1 MQYLLTKD
9 EQIRIQVIA
18 AIAEAEGFGE
28 VMATDSFERL
38 RESLG
43 TGDVSCVLI
52 DEGLS
57 DISALAVVQDIA
69 RSYPLIP
76 VVLLSRS
83 RTAEV
88 LTAAMDAG
96 ARTVLTLPLSL
107 EELST
112 RLQPVLA
119 WSQAVQNEAS
129 AHTDLSSRRLGSVT
143 AVVGAKGGVGASTV
157 ALMTA
162 AQLAQHARTC
172 LVDLDVRGGDI
183 AAMTGLSV
191 RRSITDLVDIAVEAS
206 AREISEVMYPLPG
219 GIALLPAPDHGEMGE
234 AMTEVATR
242 QIISMLRYQ
251 FDHVVLDCGSR
262 LDDVLAMALD
272 SADRVLVVTTPD
284 TPAVRSVRRLT
295 EALNRL
301 DIARG
306 RPMSLIVNRSGR
318 KREIQPKTAARMAA
332 IPLTIAVPD
341 LTSQMEMAVNS
352 NTLLTAK
359 LPALV
364 KATHYIAKT
373 ILAETVGTTGT
384 TGTTGT
390 AGSIAPGPRGEAQPQ
405 PQPPQ
410 PPQPQRRRARRWRG
424 RSEKG
429 QVTVEFPVVFA
440 LATAA
445 LLLCV
450 QLLGYGVSYML
461 ANHAAEEAARDYGI
475 GMSTE
480 EVHQDVAKHLPDAYG
495 SSMTITRTPDDRVT
509 VTLPVPSAMRL
520 HTSAE
525 AGIVWEAQS

>member
-129 AHTDLSSRRLGSVT
+129 ARTDLSSRRLGSVT

-262 LDDVLAMALD
+262 LDDILAMALD

-332 IPLTIAVPD
+332 IPLAIAVPD

-359 LPALV
+359 LPALI

-373 ILAETVGTTGT
+373 ILAETVGTTG
-384 TGTTGT
+384 
-390 AGSIAPGPRGEAQPQ
+390 SIAPEPRGEAQR
-405 PQPPQ
+405 QPPQ
-410 PPQPQRRRARRWRG
+410 PRPQQPQRRRARRWRG

>member
-359 LPALV
+359 LPALI

-373 ILAETVGTTGT
+373 ILAETVGT
-384 TGTTGT
+384 
-390 AGSIAPGPRGEAQPQ
+390 AGSIAPEPRGEAQRQ
-405 PQPPQ
+405 PQ

>member
-57 DISALAVVQDIA
+57 DVSALAVVQDIA

-83 RTAEV
+83 RTAEI

-306 RPMSLIVNRSGR
+306 RPMSLVVNRSGR

-332 IPLTIAVPD
+332 IPLAIAVPD
-341 LTSQMEMAVNS
+341 LISQMEMAVNS

-359 LPALV
+359 LPALI

-373 ILAETVGTTGT
+373 ILAETVGTTG
-384 TGTTGT
+384 
-390 AGSIAPGPRGEAQPQ
+390 SIAPEPRGEAQR
-405 PQPPQ
+405 QPPQ
-410 PPQPQRRRARRWRG
+410 PRPQQPQRRRARRWRG

>member
-306 RPMSLIVNRSGR
+306 RPMSLVVNRSGR
-318 KREIQPKTAARMAA
+318 KREIQPKTAASMAA

-373 ILAETVGTTGT
+373 ILAETVGTAGT
-384 TGTTGT
+384 AGT
-390 AGSIAPGPRGEAQPQ
+390 AGSIAPGPRGGAQPQ
-405 PQPPQ
+405 
-410 PPQPQRRRARRWRG
+410 PQPQRRRARRWRG

-495 SSMTITRTPDDRVT
+495 SGMTITRTPDDRVT

-520 HTSAE
+520 RTSAE
-525 AGIVWEAQS
+525 AGIVWEAQQ

>member
-129 AHTDLSSRRLGSVT
+129 ARTDLSSRRLGSVT

-306 RPMSLIVNRSGR
+306 RPMSLVVNRSGR

-332 IPLTIAVPD
+332 IPLAIAVPD

-373 ILAETVGTTGT
+373 ILAETVGT
-384 TGTTGT
+384 
-390 AGSIAPGPRGEAQPQ
+390 AGSIAPEPRGEAQRQ
-405 PQPPQ
+405 PQ

>member
-251 FDHVVLDCGSR
+251 FDHVVMDCGSR

-384 TGTTGT
+384 PGTT
-390 AGSIAPGPRGEAQPQ
+390 GSIAPGPRGGAQP
-405 PQPPQ
+405 

-495 SSMTITRTPDDRVT
+495 SGMTITRTPDDRVT

-520 HTSAE
+520 RTSAE
-525 AGIVWEAQS
+525 AGIVWEAQQ

>member
-306 RPMSLIVNRSGR
+306 RPMSLVVNRSGR

-332 IPLTIAVPD
+332 IPLAIAVPD

-359 LPALV
+359 LPALI

-373 ILAETVGTTGT
+373 ILAETVGT
-384 TGTTGT
+384 
-390 AGSIAPGPRGEAQPQ
+390 AGSIAPEPRGEAQRQ
-405 PQPPQ
+405 PQ

>member
-359 LPALV
+359 LPALI

-373 ILAETVGTTGT
+373 ILAETVGT
-384 TGTTGT
+384 
-390 AGSIAPGPRGEAQPQ
+390 AGSIAPEPRGEAQRQ
-405 PQPPQ
+405 PQ

-450 QLLGYGVSYML
+450 QLLGYGISSML
-461 ANHAAEEAARDYGI
+461 ANNAAEEAARDYGI
-475 GMSTE
+475 GMSAE
-480 EVHQDVAKHLPDAYG
+480 EVRRDVADHLPDAYD
-495 SSMTITRTPDDRVT
+495 SSMTITRHPDDTVT
-509 VTLPVPSAMRL
+509 VALPVPSVVELR
-520 HTSAE
+520 TSAE
-525 AGIVWEAQS
+525 AGIVREGRS

>member
-332 IPLTIAVPD
+332 IPLAIAVPD

-373 ILAETVGTTGT
+373 ILAENVSN
-384 TGTTGT
+384 
-390 AGSIAPGPRGEAQPQ
+390 AEPIAPVPRVEAQPQ
-405 PQPPQ
+405 PQP
-410 PPQPQRRRARRWRG
+410 QRRRAKRWRG

-480 EVHQDVAKHLPDAYG
+480 EVHQDVVKHLPDAYG
-495 SSMTITRTPDDRVT
+495 SGMTITRTPDDRVT

-525 AGIVWEAQS
+525 AGIVWEAQQ

>member
-306 RPMSLIVNRSGR
+306 RPMSLVVNRSGR

-332 IPLTIAVPD
+332 IPLAIAVPD

-359 LPALV
+359 LPALI

-373 ILAETVGTTGT
+373 ILAETVGTTG
-384 TGTTGT
+384 
-390 AGSIAPGPRGEAQPQ
+390 SIAPEPRGEAQR
-405 PQPPQ
+405 QPPQ
-410 PPQPQRRRARRWRG
+410 PRPQQPQRRRARRWRG

>member
-129 AHTDLSSRRLGSVT
+129 ARTDLSSRRLGSVT

-306 RPMSLIVNRSGR
+306 RPMSLVVNRSGR

-332 IPLTIAVPD
+332 IPLAIAVPD

-359 LPALV
+359 LPALI

-373 ILAETVGTTGT
+373 ILAETVGT
-384 TGTTGT
+384 
-390 AGSIAPGPRGEAQPQ
+390 AGSIAPEPRGEAQRQ
-405 PQPPQ
+405 PQ

>member
-129 AHTDLSSRRLGSVT
+129 ARTDLSSRRLGSVT

-306 RPMSLIVNRSGR
+306 RPMSLVVNRSGR

-332 IPLTIAVPD
+332 IPLAIAVPD

-373 ILAETVGTTGT
+373 ILAETVGTAGT
-384 TGTTGT
+384 AGT
-390 AGSIAPGPRGEAQPQ
+390 AGSIAPGPRGGAQPQ
-405 PQPPQ
+405 
-410 PPQPQRRRARRWRG
+410 PQPQRRRARRWRG

-495 SSMTITRTPDDRVT
+495 SGMTITRTPDDRVT

-520 HTSAE
+520 RTSAE
-525 AGIVWEAQS
+525 AGIVWEAQQ

>member
-332 IPLTIAVPD
+332 IPLAIAVPD

-373 ILAETVGTTGT
+373 ILAETVGT
-384 TGTTGT
+384 
-390 AGSIAPGPRGEAQPQ
+390 AGSIAPEPRGEAQR
-405 PQPPQ
+405 QPPQ
-410 PPQPQRRRARRWRG
+410 PRPQQPQRRRARRWRG

>member
-359 LPALV
+359 LPALI

-373 ILAETVGTTGT
+373 ILAETVGT
-384 TGTTGT
+384 
-390 AGSIAPGPRGEAQPQ
+390 AGSIAPEPRGEAQRQ

-429 QVTVEFPVVFA
+429 QVTVEFPVVFD
-440 LATAA
+440 
-445 LLLCV
+445 
-450 QLLGYGVSYML
+450 ML

>member
-332 IPLTIAVPD
+332 IPLAIAVPD

-384 TGTTGT
+384 AGT
-390 AGSIAPGPRGEAQPQ
+390 AGSIAPGPRGGAQPQ
-405 PQPPQ
+405 PQP
-410 PPQPQRRRARRWRG
+410 QRHRARRWRG

-495 SSMTITRTPDDRVT
+495 SGMTITRTPDDRVT

-520 HTSAE
+520 RTSAE
-525 AGIVWEAQS
+525 AGIVWEAQQ

>member
-83 RTAEV
+83 RTAEI

-306 RPMSLIVNRSGR
+306 RPMSLVVNRSGR

-332 IPLTIAVPD
+332 IPLAIAVPD

-359 LPALV
+359 LPALI

-373 ILAETVGTTGT
+373 ILAETVGTTG
-384 TGTTGT
+384 
-390 AGSIAPGPRGEAQPQ
+390 SIAPEPRGEAQR
-405 PQPPQ
+405 QPPQ
-410 PPQPQRRRARRWRG
+410 PRPQQPQRRRARRWRG

>member
-332 IPLTIAVPD
+332 IPLAIAVPD

-373 ILAETVGTTGT
+373 ILAETVGTTG
-384 TGTTGT
+384 
-390 AGSIAPGPRGEAQPQ
+390 SIAPEPRGEAQR
-405 PQPPQ
+405 QPPQ
-410 PPQPQRRRARRWRG
+410 PRPQQPQRRRARRWRG

>member
-306 RPMSLIVNRSGR
+306 RPMSLVVNRSGR

-332 IPLTIAVPD
+332 IPLAIAVPD

-359 LPALV
+359 LPALI

-373 ILAETVGTTGT
+373 ILAETVGTTG
-384 TGTTGT
+384 
-390 AGSIAPGPRGEAQPQ
+390 SIAPEPRGEAQR
-405 PQPPQ
+405 QPPQ
-410 PPQPQRRRARRWRG
+410 PRPQQPQRRRARRWRG

-520 HTSAE
+520 RTSAE

>member
-83 RTAEV
+83 RTAEI

-306 RPMSLIVNRSGR
+306 RPMSLVVNRSGR

-332 IPLTIAVPD
+332 IPLAIAVPD

-373 ILAETVGTTGT
+373 ILAETVGTTG
-384 TGTTGT
+384 
-390 AGSIAPGPRGEAQPQ
+390 SIAPEPRGEAQR
-405 PQPPQ
+405 QPPQ
-410 PPQPQRRRARRWRG
+410 PRPQQPQRRRARRWRG

-495 SSMTITRTPDDRVT
+495 SGMTITRTPDDRVT

-520 HTSAE
+520 RTSAE
-525 AGIVWEAQS
+525 AGIVWEAQP

>member
-129 AHTDLSSRRLGSVT
+129 ARTDLSSRRLGSVT

-306 RPMSLIVNRSGR
+306 RPMSLVVNRSGR

-332 IPLTIAVPD
+332 IPLAIAVPD

-359 LPALV
+359 LPALI

-373 ILAETVGTTGT
+373 ILAETVGT
-384 TGTTGT
+384 
-390 AGSIAPGPRGEAQPQ
+390 AGSIAPEPRGEAQRQ
-405 PQPPQ
+405 PQ

-495 SSMTITRTPDDRVT
+495 SGMTITRTPDDRVT

-520 HTSAE
+520 RTSAE
-525 AGIVWEAQS
+525 AGIVWEAQQ

>member
-306 RPMSLIVNRSGR
+306 RPMSLVVNRSGR

-332 IPLTIAVPD
+332 IPLAIAVPD

-373 ILAETVGTTGT
+373 ILAETVGTAGT
-384 TGTTGT
+384 AGT
-390 AGSIAPGPRGEAQPQ
+390 AGSIAPGPRGGAQPQ
-405 PQPPQ
+405 
-410 PPQPQRRRARRWRG
+410 PQPQRRRARRWRG

-495 SSMTITRTPDDRVT
+495 SGMTITRTPDDRVT

-520 HTSAE
+520 RTSAE
-525 AGIVWEAQS
+525 AGIVWEAQQ